1 MQCYKFL
8 TKFKQRLEQ
17 IVTTIDYLTNLNI
30 KKELEVNLNLKKNLH
45 MIYKLKL
52 FLNTQNLKRLIVKMV
67 IN

>member
-1 MQCYKFL
+1 M
-8 TKFKQRLEQ
+8 
-17 IVTTIDYLTNLNI
+17 TTIDYLTNLNI

-52 FLNTQNLKRLIVKMV
+52 FRNTQNLKRLTVKMA